1 MKAINGNVKVPTLR
15 YLHWNKGCSNF
26 KNKLDDIKIIIDKFR
41 PHIFSIVEANYDLND
56 RITIQGYSIE
66 ADNMMSNNKLAR
78 TIILI
83 DNQINYDRLTQYDS
97 KGISCVWLKL
107 EIGSKNNPIVMA
119 GYR

>member
-1 MKAINGNVKVPTLR
+1 
-15 YLHWNKGCSNF
+15 
-26 KNKLDDIKIIIDKFR
+26 
-41 PHIFSIVEANYDLND
+41 
-56 RITIQGYSIE
+56 
-66 ADNMMSNNKLAR
+66 MSNNKLAR